1 VSDAATTLTRAGD
14 PRRFRV
20 LLVEDDAGD
29 ALIVRELL
37 GEGTDGT
44 DSFEVVWVRSLREAT
59 EQCTN
64 EPVDC
69 ALVDLGLPDAS
80 GLDALQQLLDA
91 CPETA
96 VVALTGLTDRR
107 LARRAVAAGAQ
118 DYLIKDQVNAE
129 LLDRTIRLAIERR
142 LAERGA
148 VALAEA
154 TLRQRH
160 NDRLVSG
167 LLPRLRVDDPDLEM
181 VTRYLPGNTG
191 ELLGGDFL
199 DAVQLPDGTVRA
211 IVGDVAGHGPDE
223 AAIGVNLRIA
233 WRALTLAGTPT
244 AMTFRRLNDQLLN
257 DTGADEVFATA
268 AAVSISP
275 ARDRLL
281 LHIAGHPLPILLTD
295 QAPEE
300 LDVARTTVIGY
311 DVDDVPPEATVDLPA
326 TWRLLFY
333 TDGLIEGRNG
343 PRGERWGTAGL
354 MALLSEQALMAP
366 NDLADAL
373 LTEAVRRNGGPL
385 TDDVAILLIAYG
397 EPAGRPCPDPGR

>member
-1 VSDAATTLTRAGD
+1 VSDTATTMTRASD

-29 ALIVRELL
+29 ALLVRELL
-37 GEGTDGT
+37 GAGSDGF
-44 DSFEVVWVRSLREAT
+44 DVVWVRSLQEAT
-59 EQCTN
+59 DRGTA

-69 ALVDLGLPDAS
+69 ALVDLGLPDAT
-80 GLDALQQLLDA
+80 GLDALQQLLIA
-91 CPETA
+91 YPETA
-96 VVALTGLTDRR
+96 VVALTGLTDRQ

-142 LAERGA
+142 LAERAA

-167 LLPRLRVDDPDLEM
+167 LLPRLRVEDPDLEM
-181 VTRYLPGNTG
+181 VTRYLPGNRG

-199 DAVQLPDGTVRA
+199 DAVQLADGTVLA
-211 IVGDVAGHGPDE
+211 IIGDVAGHGPDE

-233 WRALTLAGTPT
+233 WRALTLAGTPPI
-244 AMTFRRLNDQLLN
+244 MTFRRLNDQLLN

-275 ARDRLL
+275 GRDRLVL
-281 LHIAGHPLPILLTD
+281 QIAGHPLPILLTD
-295 QAPEE
+295 RGPVE

-311 DVDDVPPEATVDLPA
+311 DVEDVPPEAIVDLPR
-326 TWRLLFY
+326 TWRLLFF
-333 TDGLIEGRNG
+333 TDGLIEGRDG
-343 PRGERWGTAGL
+343 TRADRWGTAGL
-354 MALLSEQALMAP
+354 IALLAEQGGLAP
-366 NDLADAL
+366 DDLADAL
-373 LTEAVRRNGGPL
+373 LSEAVRRNGGPL
-385 TDDVAILLIAYG
+385 TDDVAILLISYG
-397 EPAGRPCPDPGR
+397 GPAARPRSDPGL